1 LIDRGVRVALPIACH
16 MSGRGLKE
24 GRDHK
29 KIRKIADQVWTRYK
43 QDLKIK
49 TDSGLIQKRR

>member
-29 KIRKIADQVWTRYK
+29 IRKIADQVWTRYK
-43 QDLKIK
+43 RDLKIK
-49 TDSGLIQKRR
+49 TVSSLIQKIR